1 MEIVIRKATKE
12 DALVITSFQIEMAF
26 ETENLRLDPQTV
38 SLGVAQVFANE
49 TLGRY
54 YIAEIGSEVAGSL
67 LITYEWSDWRNAMV
81 LWIQSVYVKPAYRKK
96 GIYKKLYQHIK
107 EQVSHDPTLRGI
119 RLYVDKTNHTAREVY
134 KKLDMNGEHYIVFE
148 WMKEG

>member
-1 MEIVIRKATKE
+1 MDIVIRKATKE
-12 DALVITSFQIEMAF
+12 DAPVIAGFQMDMAL

-49 TLGRY
+49 NLGCY
-54 YIAEIGSEVAGSL
+54 YVAENGNEIAGSL
-67 LITYEWSDWRNAMV
+67 LITYEWSDWRNGMV
-81 LWIQSVYVKPAYRKK
+81 LWIQSVYIKPAFRKK

-107 EQVSHDPTLRGI
+107 EQVSHDPKLRGI
-119 RLYVDKTNHTAREVY
+119 RLYVDETNHTAREVY
-134 KKLDMNGEHYIVFE
+134 KKLGMNGEHYAVFE